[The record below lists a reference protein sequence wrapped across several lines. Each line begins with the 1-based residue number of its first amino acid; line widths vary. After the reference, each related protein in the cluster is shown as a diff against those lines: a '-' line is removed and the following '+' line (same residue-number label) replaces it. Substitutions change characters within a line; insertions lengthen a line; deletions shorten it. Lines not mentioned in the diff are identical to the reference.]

1 MTDHVPTA
9 NTDSIGISHGSPVW
23 VDLTVPDLKE
33 VKPFYEIIFGWDF
46 EDYGEEFGHYH
57 MITNGGA
64 HVGGA
69 MSQSGDGSGQPAAWS
84 VYLKS
89 NDVAQS
95 LADTAAAG
103 GAVLV
108 PAMPVGDLG
117 QMGVVTTPGG
127 EALGVWQNGTFG
139 GFTMTRTVGSPV
151 WFEAMSF
158 DFDADAEYY
167 RRVWGWEP
175 TLLEMDGMDA
185 GADGDEAPGTRYA
198 NNRPGEAATAG
209 LCEADPSWFPEGTPS
224 YWRAYFIVEDADE
237 AARTITSLGGSV
249 LDGPMDTPFGRL
261 ATVAD
266 PAGATFQIAQMTEEE
281 QDRG

>member
-23 VDLTVPDLKE
+23 VDLTVPDLE
-33 VKPFYEIIFGWDF
+33 DVKPFYEIIFGWDF

-69 MSQSGDGSGQPAAWS
+69 MSQSGDGPGQTAAWS

-89 NDVAQS
+89 NDIAQS

-117 QMGVVTTPGG
+117 QMAVVTTPGG
-127 EALGVWQNGTFG
+127 EALGIWQNGTFG

-151 WFEAMSF
+151 WFEVMSF

-175 TLLEMDGMDA
+175 TLLDMDGPDA
-185 GADGDEAPGTRYA
+185 GGEPTRTRYA

-281 QDRG
+281 QAGE